1 MITNFKLFENQTDIL
16 NDLLDKIQ
24 LKGKDSLTP
33 NELNF
38 LNEYPNGTLEQEEEI
53 IQNDSDFTYVEKPGL
68 SSYSTEN
75 FWFEMNG
82 SDIDEISNTFII
94 SGNMLFMV
102 ENHERIGI
110 EGYFVV
116 NQETHQI
123 FPYFNGP
130 DGETAF
136 DYTFGHED
144 EFFDFMESI
153 YEKNKKEKL

>member
-94 SGNMLFMV
+94 SGN
-102 ENHERIGI
+102 ISAI
-110 EGYFVV
+110 KSK
-116 NQETHQI
+116 T
-123 FPYFNGP
+123 
-130 DGETAF
+130 
-136 DYTFGHED
+136 
-144 EFFDFMESI
+144 
-153 YEKNKKEKL
+153 